1 MIHPT
6 ILILFLLQ
14 ACIVSLTL
22 ASYCHYPH
30 LIPEMQT
37 NTVTGLDPAAVS
49 DVGAC
54 GGGLPGDTG
63 QSAILDC
70 SSGVVRCSGEG
81 RATDYCHGSQNIGPS
96 EVRATSRAK
105 LGRPLFLVLV

>member
-1 MIHPT
+1 
-6 ILILFLLQ
+6 
-14 ACIVSLTL
+14 
-22 ASYCHYPH
+22 
-30 LIPEMQT
+30 MQT
-37 NTVTGLDPAAVS
+37 NTVTCLDPAAVS

-81 RATDYCHGSQNIGPS
+81 RATDCCHGSQS
-96 EVRATSRAK
+96 VVALTSPVGSTIARVGQ
-105 LGRPLFLVLV
+105 LGHVVQVSSSPLITNLHNHQISGTQ